1 MFVLLAIVA
10 APILFFMLAWVAAT
24 AYRLYFPDR
33 PLPLAEDAVALRRR
47 RAALG
52 GHVPVGVREIREDQR
67 RYLRQQAR
75 ALYHYAGS
83 ASAEGLPPAW
93 KEDLWRR
100 RN

>member
-24 AYRLYFPDR
+24 AYRIYFPDR
-33 PLPLAEDAVALRRR
+33 PMPLAKDAVVVRRR

-52 GHVPVGVREIREDQR
+52 KHVPVGVREIREDQR
-67 RYLRQQAR
+67 RYLRQQVR
-75 ALYHYAGS
+75 VPYHYAGS
-83 ASAEGLPPAW
+83 ASEGLPSAW
-93 KEDLWRR
+93 MEDLWRR